1 MARRLDTRLGRVE
14 GQRNATAIRH
24 GVSASRH
31 RRLLRAEA
39 AMGAVVRDAL
49 ARAGIDKALATQL
62 AVADEA
68 AAALAAIPDTPEL
81 RRADDGEDTPLINP
95 EDRDRAAA
103 FIPKIMAMAKG
114 FAEGVPPDF
123 ANASFAELLA
133 WSLAQHSRNSP

>member
-1 MARRLDTRLGRVE
+1 MARRLETRLGRVE
-14 GQRNATAIRH
+14 GQRNAAAIRH

-39 AMGAVVRDAL
+39 AMGAVVRNAL
-49 ARAGIDKALATQL
+49 EMAGVDKAIATRL

-68 AAALAAIPDTPEL
+68 AAALASIPDTPEL
-81 RRADDGEDTPLINP
+81 RRCDANEDTLVNP

-103 FIPKIMAMAKG
+103 FVPKIMAMAKS
-114 FAEGVPPDF
+114 FAEGTPPDF

-133 WSLAQHSRNSP
+133 WSLAQHSRNHP